1 MGSGCGVVRFG
12 PDRER
17 RLHAS
22 VSQTVV
28 CACEVPIDTGH
39 IVTVRISRVPYEPNR
54 SACPG
59 EPARGDTAA
68 RRGDPH
74 HDRSTVR
81 FDHPGPAADGREAAP
96 RQGWQMRTREIRL
109 WSSVI
114 WVDIRIARFAGVW
127 LASADTWEGPS
138 LGLGRLPEE
147 ALQRALEPFGDVVD
161 ELMAS
166 VPNEFVWA
174 RSLTVRS
181 HRRRP

>member
-1 MGSGCGVVRFG
+1 
-12 PDRER
+12 
-17 RLHAS
+17 
-22 VSQTVV
+22 
-28 CACEVPIDTGH
+28 
-39 IVTVRISRVPYEPNR
+39 
-54 SACPG
+54 
-59 EPARGDTAA
+59 
-68 RRGDPH
+68 
-74 HDRSTVR
+74 
-81 FDHPGPAADGREAAP
+81 
-96 RQGWQMRTREIRL
+96 MRTREIRL